1 MHAVHKNDVLRFI
14 RSNAC
19 EIVSIRFVCNK
30 AFEIESNGRLE
41 TVISILD
48 TSAFSQEEMLS
59 DSMEQDQLPLENQS
73 LPTPLEQSLLYT
85 RKVGR
90 N

>member
-1 MHAVHKNDVLRFI
+1 MRAVHKKDVLHFI
-14 RSNAC
+14 RTNAC
-19 EIVSIRFVCNK
+19 EIVSIRFVCNH

-41 TVISILD
+41 TVVSILD
-48 TSAFSQEEMLS
+48 KAAFSQIEMMS
-59 DSMEQDQLPLENQS
+59 DGMKQDELPIHSMESQLNLE
-73 LPTPLEQSLLYT
+73 EVLLHT